1 MKTNIF
7 RAMMVFIGFFA
18 CLLFPGRSMASVEI
32 DGIFYELNT
41 TDLTAEVVASDDK
54 YSGDVEIPIFV
65 EYEWNRYYVTSI
77 GDNAFYYCNNLESVS
92 MPFSLKR
99 IGDSAFENCDAL
111 TSVEIPYDIEYI
123 GSGAFSFCRSLAS
136 LTLPNG
142 KYYIGPGFI
151 QNTFPSSII
160 LESRSPN
167 NFSYDD
173 EEESQP
179 FYNYSISGCTLY
191 VPYGCKSAYQSAFFW
206 KNFEY
211 IEELD
216 YLTRGCCGDNVT
228 FTVYPDMTMIVSG
241 TGSVWGTSSA
251 EFNGDYYNTVEKIVV
266 EEGVTSLGDHVFS
279 GYSKLKTITLPNS
292 LKEISFY
299 VFYNCKSLESLSI
312 PRNVEIIGTGLMS
325 TPIINSDKLVS
336 INVDPDNQVF
346 DSRNNCNAV
355 IRTSDNTLVLGCKN
369 TVIPDDITT
378 IGHKSFMCCN
388 GLSSVEIPYGV
399 TSIEWYAFAY
409 CSNLETITIPNSV
422 KQIDGTAFEGTPW
435 YDYQPD
441 GLLYINDVAYR
452 YKGTMPENTSLTLR
466 EGTVSISSNAF
477 TNCTN
482 LVSVNIPNSVVSI
495 GSVAFYNCSSL
506 TSITI
511 PNSVTSLGDNA
522 FSGCTGLSSVIMEIN
537 TPISITGQ
545 TFRNVNKST
554 CTLYVPYGSKSAY
567 ENAQY
572 WKEFENIEE
581 LDYLAKGAC
590 GDNLTYTIYPDNTML
605 ISGTGDMWDFEGT
618 INDDY
623 SRAIQ
628 TLIVEEGVTSIG
640 KNAFSDFYGLSSVSL
655 PNTLVSIG
663 SHAFWSCD
671 DLYSIT
677 IPSSVTDISED
688 AFLYSNLT
696 TLIVEEGNP
705 VYDSRNNCNA
715 IIRTSSNELIIG
727 CGSTSISNSVTSIG
741 EYAFHGCRRL
751 SSVEIPNSV
760 TTIGRTAFAG
770 CWNLISLTIPNSVT
784 SIGEHAFRECTGL
797 NSIIVETGNPI
808 YDSRDNCN
816 AIIESSTNTLLFG
829 CKNTIIPNSVTSI
842 GNNAFDSYYNLIS
855 ITIPNNVTS
864 IGSGAFHYCSGLTS
878 VIIPN
883 SVISIG
889 SGAFNGCRNLT
900 SVEIPNS
907 VTSIGNGAFSGCSS
921 LASITIGC
929 ETPLSIDKYTFNNVD
944 KSTCTL
950 YVPYGS
956 KSDYENAEYW
966 NEFENIVEYDPNPDT
981 DISALANAIY
991 VEQVEGRIG
1000 GTKDISIRMKNSY
1013 PIRGFQFKLE
1023 LPEGTTIN
1031 GWSLSTDR
1039 LPSGATTSDK
1049 VGTQRI
1055 DGNKINVACSLNYGD
1070 ATFTGSDGEIASVN
1084 VSFGEDME
1092 TGSYAIYLTECDV
1105 NDAAGTDEG
1114 LSDIKSTLI
1123 LEDYVPGDANGDGL
1137 VRIGDTTTILNYI
1150 VGNAS
1155 QNFQVKAADV
1165 NGDGLVRIGDVT
1177 AVLNIIVSQ

>member
-7 RAMMVFIGFFA
+7 RALIVFIGFFA
-18 CLLFPGRSMASVEI
+18 CLFFPGRSMASVEI

-41 TDLTAEVVASDDK
+41 TDFTAEVVASDDT

-65 EYEWNRYYVTSI
+65 EYEWNSYTVTSI
-77 GDNAFYYCNNLESVS
+77 GDNAFYYCDNLVSVS
-92 MPFSLKR
+92 MPYSLKR
-99 IGDSAFENCDAL
+99 IGDSAFENCHAL

-123 GSGAFSFCRSLAS
+123 GSGAFSFCSSLAS

-167 NFSYDD
+167 NFSYDE

-179 FYNYSISGCTLY
+179 LYNYSISGCTLY

-251 EFNGDYYNTVEKIVV
+251 EFNDDYYNTVEKIVV
-266 EEGVTSLGDHVFS
+266 EEGVTSLGDHAFS

-312 PRNVEIIGTGLMS
+312 PRNVEIIGTGLKS

-369 TVIPDDITT
+369 TVIPDDVTT

-388 GLSSVEIPYGV
+388 GLSSVEIPDGV

-545 TFRNVNKST
+545 TFSKVNKST

-572 WKEFENIEE
+572 WKEFENIVE

-677 IPSSVTDISED
+677 IPSSVTDLSED

-696 TLIVEEGNP
+696 SLIVEEGNP

-741 EYAFHGCRRL
+741 EYAFYGCRRL

-829 CKNTIIPNSVTSI
+829 CKNTIIPNTVTCI
-842 GNNAFDSYYNLIS
+842 GNYAFNSYYNLES
-855 ITIPNNVTS
+855 IT
-864 IGSGAFHYCSGLTS
+864 
-878 VIIPN
+878 
-883 SVISIG
+883 
-889 SGAFNGCRNLT
+889 
-900 SVEIPNS
+900 IPNS
-907 VTSIGNGAFSGCSS
+907 VTSIGMFAFSGCRCLTS
-921 LASITIGC
+921 LTMESYTPFTIDRYA
-929 ETPLSIDKYTFNNVD
+929 LSGID
-944 KSTCTL
+944 KSTCIL
-950 YVPYGS
+950 YVPKGR
-956 KSDYENAEYW
+956 KSAYENAEYW
-966 NEFENIVEYDPNPDT
+966 NEFENIVEYDSNPDT

-1013 PIRGFQFKLE
+1013 PIRGFQFTME
-1023 LPEGTTIN
+1023 LPAGTTIN
-1031 GWSLSTDR
+1031 SWQLNPDR
-1039 LPSGATTSDK
+1039 LPAGISASK
-1049 VGTQRI
+1049 ILAMEHI
-1055 DGNKINVACSLNYGD
+1055 DGNKIIAACVLNDGNN
-1070 ATFTGSDGEIASVN
+1070 TFTGSDGEIATIN
-1084 VSFGEDME
+1084 VTFGSGME
-1092 TGSYAIYLTECDV
+1092 VGIYPICLTETSIS
-1105 NDAAGTDEG
+1105 DASSTNQKE
-1114 LSDIKSTLI
+1114 LSDIKATLV
-1123 LEDYVPGDANGDGL
+1123 LDDYVVGDTNGDGKVL
-1137 VRIGDTTTILNYI
+1137 IGDVISILNYI
-1150 VGNAS
+1150 IGEKPENFNA
-1155 QNFQVKAADV
+1155 KAADV
-1165 NGDGLVRIGDVT
+1165 NGDGKILVGDVI
-1177 AVLNIIVSQ
+1177 AVLNIIVNQ